1 MSCEYSD
8 GRYRHDRSGTASAP
22 RRGADDRRYNDLEDT
37 FHGDAPQRSDRS
49 DARFA
54 RKALR
59 EKINTLG
66 ESSSIRTNPQWA
78 R

>member
-1 MSCEYSD
+1 MVATD
-8 GRYRHDRSGTASAP
+8 TTAAARRA
-22 RRGADDRRYNDLEDT
+22 RRGADDRRYNDLKVDS

-59 EKINTLG
+59 EKINTLR
-66 ESSSIRTNPQWA
+66 ESSSIRTNPQWV